1 MERAAGRSVRQF
13 EGLWKLRQIKVEGE
27 TLELLEVV
35 EICVRDRWLD
45 VLDGVAKGEEKTLDK
60 RGVLVSH
67 IRFWREGGILLLLL
81 GIHTKDGMIDLG

>member
-60 RGVLVSH
+60 RGVLVLELATLDFGE
-67 IRFWREGGILLLLL
+67 RVGFFFFFLVFILR
-81 GIHTKDGMIDLG
+81 MV